1 MRLPEGEFDV
11 VLADPPWSYSG
22 QQDKWGAAAK
32 FYALMSDGDIFKM
45 PVGDLLTDRG
55 VLFLWATCPK
65 LDVAVAAIEAWG
77 LHFRGVAFV
86 WVKTTGVGVPIKA
99 QGVRP
104 SITKPLT
111 ELVLAA
117 SPVRTGRPMPLGSE
131 AVCQTVFAPKGDH
144 SAKPDG
150 VQDAIELLYPNAL
163 RLEMFARRARS
174 GWSNWGLEAPDTI
187 R

>member
-1 MRLPEGEFDV
+1 LPDGEFDV
-11 VLADPPWSYSG
+11 IVADPPWTYEGSPT
-22 QQDKWGAAAK
+22 KWGAAGK
-32 FYALMSDGDIFKM
+32 EYECMSNMDIFHLR
-45 PVGDLLTDRG
+45 VGDLLTERG

-65 LDVAVAAIEAWG
+65 LDVAMDALANWG

-86 WVKTTGVGVPIKA
+86 WVKTTSVGVPIRA

-104 SITKPLT
+104 SITKPLV

-131 AVCQTVFAPKGDH
+131 AVCQTVFAPKGEH
-144 SAKPDG
+144 SVKPDG
-150 VQDAIELLYPNAL
+150 VQTAIETLYPNAL
-163 RLEMFARRARS
+163 KLEMFARRARS